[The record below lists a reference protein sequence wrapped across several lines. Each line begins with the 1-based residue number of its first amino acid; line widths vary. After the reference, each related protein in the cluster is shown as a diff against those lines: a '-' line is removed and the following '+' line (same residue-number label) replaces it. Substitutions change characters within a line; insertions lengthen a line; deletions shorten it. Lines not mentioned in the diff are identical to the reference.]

1 MMDDGIIKQVKE
13 SEWIGMMV
21 VQENNIDE
29 IMIYADLMKLNDMSL
44 HDSFPT
50 LFIDEVLEG
59 FGGQKIYSFTYG
71 FSGYH

>member
-1 MMDDGIIKQVKE
+1 
-13 SEWIGMMV
+13 MMV

-29 IMIYADLMKLNDMSL
+29 IMICVDLRKLNDVSL

-50 LFIDEVLEG
+50 LFTDEVLEG
-59 FGGQKIYSFTYG
+59 SGGQKIYSFTYG